1 MGKDDKTKNK
11 VEEIRGDAK
20 ERVGQATGD
29 DALRRQGERDQ
40 SKANLK
46 QAGEKVK
53 DAFKT

>member
-40 SKANLK
+40 S
-46 QAGEKVK
+46 
-53 DAFKT
+53 